1 MLQMGKKEYKL
12 NHFCIFGW
20 FKTVCWE
27 WRKEIYACENCA
39 CFSTDIGIEIG
50 IKKCGILKMKRGKI
64 VKSEEIKL
72 PDDEVMNQLVQ
83 EGYTFLDITELGKI
97 KET

>member
-1 MLQMGKKEYKL
+1 
-12 NHFCIFGW
+12 
-20 FKTVCWE
+20 
-27 WRKEIYACENCA
+27 
-39 CFSTDIGIEIG
+39 
-50 IKKCGILKMKRGKI
+50 MKRGKI

-97 KET
+97 KETEIKEKTTKK